1 MSARNRFFILLGIIF
16 VISLIYYIFSADH
29 SNDLVLIGTV
39 DSNQVIVSAQVEGR
53 IQKLLVDEGT
63 PVKAGDLIAVLDSS
77 ELQTQEAAAAANI
90 SSLQNKVAEMQHTEA
105 STSGATSSDVANAR
119 AKLSSAKAQLLQAK
133 ATLDRTE
140 SDSRRMIEL
149 AKAGV
154 QSDQDRVQAE
164 TNLQAA
170 QASVQAQQE
179 LVKAAE
185 ADLSSAIARTQQAN
199 AAKST
204 VQSTE
209 ADLKN
214 AVAQK
219 NQAAVRLGYT
229 NVYAPVTGTV
239 SVRAARQGE
248 VVNIGAPIVTIVDLT
263 DTWVRAAIPETYADH
278 IGYGDAMRVRL
289 PGGTITSGKVFFKGV
304 EGDFATQR
312 DVSRRKRD
320 IKTIVLKIRLDNP
333 KGAFVPG
340 MTAEVLVSPAQMKG
354 DGNPQNAAAAGPAMT
369 DDVNSK
375 IGGDNSTP
383 PVGKQE
389 CAIEVEHIVKKYGDF
404 TAVDDVSFNVKEGE
418 IFGLLGPNGAGK
430 STLIRMMTTLIPIT
444 SGKAWVMGYD
454 VASDP
459 NAARRRIGVI
469 PQALTSDLDLTVEE
483 NLNIYA
489 KLYDVPAK
497 ERKRSIDELLGLVDL
512 VKWRDAQTKTLSG
525 GMRRRLEIARG
536 LVHHPKIFFLD
547 EPTTGLDPVSRV
559 AVWEML
565 GNIKK
570 HSANSPS

>member
-1 MSARNRFFILLGIIF
+1 MSARNRFFTLLGIIF
-16 VISLIYYIFSADH
+16 VIAAIYYFFSVDH
-29 SNDLVLIGTV
+29 SKDLVLIGTV

-63 PVKAGDLIAVLDSS
+63 PVKAGDLIAVLDPS

-90 SSLQNKVAEMQHTEA
+90 ASLRHKVSEMQHTEK
-105 STSGATSSDVANAR
+105 STSGSTSSDVANAQ
-119 AKLSSAKAQLLQAK
+119 AMLSSAKAQLLQAK
-133 ATLDRTE
+133 ASLDRTE

-154 QSDQDRVQAE
+154 QSEQDRVQAE

-170 QASVQAQQE
+170 QATAQAQQE

-185 ADLSSAIARTQQAN
+185 ANLNSAIARTQQAN

-214 AVAQK
+214 AIAQK
-219 NQAAVRLGYT
+219 NQAVVRLGYT

-263 DTWVRAAIPETYADH
+263 DTWARVAIPETYSDH
-278 IGYGDAMRVRL
+278 IGYGDVLRVRL

-320 IKTIVLKIRLDNP
+320 IRTIVLKVRLDNP

-354 DGNPQNAAAAGPAMT
+354 ESTPQNAAAAG
-369 DDVNSK
+369 
-375 IGGDNSTP
+375 
-383 PVGKQE
+383 Q
-389 CAIEVEHIVKKYGDF
+389 
-404 TAVDDVSFNVKEGE
+404 
-418 IFGLLGPNGAGK
+418 
-430 STLIRMMTTLIPIT
+430 
-444 SGKAWVMGYD
+444 
-454 VASDP
+454 
-459 NAARRRIGVI
+459 
-469 PQALTSDLDLTVEE
+469 Q
-483 NLNIYA
+483 
-489 KLYDVPAK
+489 
-497 ERKRSIDELLGLVDL
+497 
-512 VKWRDAQTKTLSG
+512 
-525 GMRRRLEIARG
+525 
-536 LVHHPKIFFLD
+536 
-547 EPTTGLDPVSRV
+547 
-559 AVWEML
+559 
-565 GNIKK
+565 
-570 HSANSPS
+570 